1 MKRRMLTV
9 CCGILS
15 ILLLPALT
23 FARVVEEKE
32 IVDAR
37 LEGYSRNVTL
47 ADSTTSLIW
56 LLFIFLAALALGVLF
71 RNAKRTHLD

>member
-1 MKRRMLTV
+1 
-9 CCGILS
+9 
-15 ILLLPALT
+15 
-23 FARVVEEKE
+23 
-32 IVDAR
+32 
-37 LEGYSRNVTL
+37 VTL